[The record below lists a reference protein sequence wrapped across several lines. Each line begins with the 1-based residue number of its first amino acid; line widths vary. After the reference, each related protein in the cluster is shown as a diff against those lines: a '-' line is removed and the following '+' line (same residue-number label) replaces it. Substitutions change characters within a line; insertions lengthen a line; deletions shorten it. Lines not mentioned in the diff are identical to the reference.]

1 MTRASLAFLGAK
13 YFVILV
19 FLLFSCK
26 NSPRDKSATETI
38 PLSNIG
44 NKNLSEIVEEVSYVV
59 LKNPNKA
66 FVQVDKMFVV
76 DENLI
81 VVDLFGMQSL
91 LQFDRQGNFLN
102 TIGKLGEGPEEY
114 LNTIDVAYSHD
125 EKLIEIL
132 STKGIIQYGLDGKY
146 NSRVELES
154 RPHRFLK
161 IDPSSYIF
169 YIPEV
174 MASEL
179 REGYG
184 KDILYSFEVKSK
196 KLSPLLEPIF
206 PEVLNFMGDK
216 NNLFHFGNQVIFSS
230 SFCDTIYLISPNA
243 EKKKLF
249 LNFGS
254 SQIDLSKLYNLSAY
268 QLVDQINGEN
278 LRQKSLHVPHL
289 FYNERYLTSSFLKD
303 RSFHFFVYDLRNKTT
318 YLSSRMK
325 NDLDSGPGLG
335 VIKMM
340 DKEYIYSVFEPEEL
354 IQHARN
360 LDPNSKKRNDSFLIL
375 VENLSNDD
383 FLVVAKYKL
392 K

>member
-1 MTRASLAFLGAK
+1 MGFLANFSKNFYFLFG
-13 YFVILV
+13 LV
-19 FLLFSCK
+19 C
-26 NSPRDKSATETI
+26 
-38 PLSNIG
+38 LSNCGKSFQSKEIIENISFEKLKLG
-44 NKNLSEIVEEVSYVV
+44 NLSQFVEEIDYLI

-125 EKLIEIL
+125 EKHIEIL
-132 STKGIIQYGLDGKY
+132 STKGIIQYELDGKY
-146 NSRVELES
+146 NSKVDLES

-161 IDPSSYIF
+161 IDSSRYIF
-169 YIPEV
+169 FIPEV

-179 REGYG
+179 RKGYG

-216 NNLFHFGNQVIFSS
+216 NNLFHFGNQVVFSS

-360 LDPNSKKRNDSFLIL
+360 LDPNSKKRNDSFLNL